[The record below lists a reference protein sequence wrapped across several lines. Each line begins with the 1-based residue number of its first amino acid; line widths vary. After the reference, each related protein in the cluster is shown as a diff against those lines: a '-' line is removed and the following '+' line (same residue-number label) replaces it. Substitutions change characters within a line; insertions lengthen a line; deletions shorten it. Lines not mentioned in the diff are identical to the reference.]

1 MENVVDSR
9 SIQNNPRAV
18 NPFPQIHM
26 KIFCLS
32 LLLLL
37 FPACVAP
44 WTKAVDTAMRDEMK
58 QQELVGLA
66 VGVIKNGRVEYVK
79 GYGWAD
85 RETQTP
91 VTRQTMFRWA
101 SISKSLTGVTA
112 MQLWERDRLDL
123 SRDVRDYVPEF
134 PDHNATI
141 RIRHLLSHQ
150 AGVVHYTNG
159 PVIATPREYPRAHP
173 FENVIWSLDDFKASP
188 LVNAPGE
195 KYSYTTRGFMLLSA
209 AVERAGRQKFAHQVR
224 DRIAKPLGMT
234 TLQPDYQWVRIPN
247 RAVGYRKQDGKVMVS
262 TDTDVSWKL
271 GGGGFISNIDDL
283 ARFATGLL
291 NHRLT
296 KPTTRKK
303 MWTPQKT
310 NNGQLTTYG
319 LGFSFKKYHEGEVH
333 KWKADDKGVL
343 LVGHSGAQEKTRTYM
358 LLWPAQKMAVVAMT
372 NSEHA
377 NIGKITGRLLSVL
390 WPPDPC

>member
-1 MENVVDSR
+1 MWWTPG
-9 SIQNNPRAV
+9 SIPNNPRAV
-18 NPFPQIHM
+18 NPFPEIM
-26 KIFCLS
+26 KTFFLA

-37 FPACVAP
+37 LPACAAP
-44 WTKAVDTAMRDEMK
+44 WTKGVDTAMRDEMK
-58 QQELVGLA
+58 KQELVGLA
-66 VGVIKNGRVEYVK
+66 VGVIKNGRVEYLK

-85 RETQTP
+85 REQQTP

-101 SISKSLTGVTA
+101 SISKSLTAVAA
-112 MQLWERDRLDL
+112 MQLWERDRMDL
-123 SRDVRDYVPEF
+123 AADVRDYVPEF
-134 PDHNATI
+134 PEHNATI

-150 AGVVHYTNG
+150 GGIVHYTNG

-209 AVERAGRQKFAHQVR
+209 AVERSGGRKFAHQVR
-224 DRIAKPLGMT
+224 NRIAKPLGMT
-234 TLQPDYQWVRIPN
+234 TLQPDYQWVDIPH
-247 RAVGYRKQDGKVMVS
+247 RAVGYRKRDGKVVRS

-283 ARFATGLL
+283 AKFAAGML
-291 NHRLT
+291 NHRLIE
-296 KPTTRKK
+296 PAPRSK
-303 MWTPQKT
+303 MWTQQKT
-310 NNGQLTTYG
+310 NDGQRSGYG
-319 LGFSFKKYHEGEVH
+319 FGFSFKLFHEGNVQN
-333 KWKADDKGVL
+333 WKADGQGLL
-343 LVGHSGAQEKTRTYM
+343 LVGHSGSQEKTRTYM

-377 NIGKITGRLLSVL
+377 NISKVTGRLLSVIL
-390 WPPDPC
+390 PCEPAK